1 MSENR
6 NDPVG
11 GVTIGAREIYDA
23 VLSLREEVRSLA
35 QTREAVDSALEDHE
49 QRIRGMERWRYALPV
64 AAVTS
69 IGTLILAVVQGTG
82 AV

>member
-1 MSENR
+1 MSDDR
-6 NDPVG
+6 DSVG

-23 VLSLREEVRSLA
+23 VQSLREEVRSLA
-35 QTREAVDSALEDHE
+35 QTREAVDSTLEDHE
-49 QRIRGMERWRYALPV
+49 ERIRGIERWKYALPV

-69 IGTLILAVVQGTG
+69 AGTLILAALKGAG